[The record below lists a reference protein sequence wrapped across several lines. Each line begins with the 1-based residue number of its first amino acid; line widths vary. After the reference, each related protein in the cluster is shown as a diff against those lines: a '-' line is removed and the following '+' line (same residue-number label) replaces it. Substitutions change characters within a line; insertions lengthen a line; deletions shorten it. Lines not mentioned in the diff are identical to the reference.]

1 MSRLQ
6 RCVAIHDLSSFGRT
20 SLTIVIP
27 TLSAM
32 GIQVCPVPTAVLST
46 HSGNFSEYTFADLT
60 DSMAGTFAHWKKLG
74 LIFEGIYSG
83 FLGSPEQV
91 HLIVDMIKE
100 FRRPETMVVVD
111 PVMGDKGDFYSSIAP
126 EMAEEMRR
134 LVHLAD
140 VLTPNLTELFL
151 LLDESYQPHP
161 SLEELD
167 AHIARLAAYGPKRI
181 VVTSVPGKRA
191 DSIGCRVYDKGIF
204 STIESKQYPAHYP
217 GTGDYFTS
225 IVTGALMD
233 GLTFVEAC
241 QKAAHEVYRAIQESD
256 ASGEPSREGI
266 LLESALQRLMQDVP
280 VRRVAGAREGTISRA
295 CLEGRY

>member
-6 RCVAIHDLSSFGRT
+6 RCVAIHDLSSFGRS

-46 HSGNFSEYTFADLT
+46 HSGNFAEYTFVDLT
-60 DSMAGTFAHWKKLG
+60 DSMAGTFAHWKKLE
-74 LIFEGIYSG
+74 LTFEGIYSG

-91 HLIVDMIKE
+91 RLIADMIAE
-100 FRRPETMVVVD
+100 FRRPETLVVVD
-111 PVMGDKGDFYSSIAP
+111 PVLGDKGDFYSSIAP
-126 EMAEEMRR
+126 AMAEEMRG

-151 LLDESYQPHP
+151 LLGEPYQPHP
-161 SLEELD
+161 RLEALD
-167 AHIARLAAYGPKRI
+167 AYIARLAACGPRRI
-181 VVTSVPGKRA
+181 VVTSVPGEEE
-191 DSIGCRVYDKGIF
+191 DSIGCRVYDDGIF

-217 GTGDYFTS
+217 GTGDYYTS

-233 GLTFVEAC
+233 GLSFDKAC

-266 LLESALQRLMQDVP
+266 LLESALQRLLQEAQ
-280 VRRVAGAREGTISRA
+280 VRRVPGAREGAVSRA
-295 CLEGRY
+295 CREGWY